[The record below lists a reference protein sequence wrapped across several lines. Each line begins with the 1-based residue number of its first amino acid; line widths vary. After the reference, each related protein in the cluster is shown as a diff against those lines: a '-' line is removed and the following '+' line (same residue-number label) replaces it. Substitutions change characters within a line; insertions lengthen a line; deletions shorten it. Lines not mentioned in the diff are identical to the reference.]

1 MDADCCCPALAGWPK
16 RGDAVTTLPIS
27 LEYPIDARALAE
39 AARAL
44 VSEGLWPVAIRKDIE
59 AEIYWIAFHGVD
71 QADAG
76 QLLAAYAPGKRRGN
90 WRAWLWVAL
99 LCLMLAVA
107 LGLLAVAL
115 GWVTL

>member
-1 MDADCCCPALAGWPK
+1 M
-16 RGDAVTTLPIS
+16 TTLPIS
-27 LEYPIDARALAE
+27 IEFPIDDRALVD

-44 VSEGLWPVAIRKDIE
+44 VSEGLWPVAIRRDLE
-59 AEIYWIAFHGVD
+59 TPVYWVALAQAD

-107 LGLLAVAL
+107 VGLLAVAL
-115 GWVTL
+115 GWVQL

>member
-1 MDADCCCPALAGWPK
+1 M
-16 RGDAVTTLPIS
+16 TTLPIS
-27 LEYPIDARALAE
+27 FEFPIDANSLAE
-39 AARAL
+39 AVRGL
-44 VSEGLWPVAIRKDIE
+44 LSENLWPLGIRRDPE
-59 AEIYWIAFHGVD
+59 AEIYWVALAQPD

-107 LGLLAVAL
+107 VGCLALAV
-115 GWVTL
+115 GWVQL

>member
-1 MDADCCCPALAGWPK
+1 MAAS
-16 RGDAVTTLPIS
+16 LPIS
-27 LEYPIDARALAE
+27 LEYPIDANNLAE
-39 AARAL
+39 AVRGLLA
-44 VSEGLWPVAIRKDIE
+44 EDLWPVAIRRDLE
-59 AEIYWIAFHGVD
+59 TAVYWVALAQPD

-90 WRAWLWVAL
+90 WRAWLWVAV

-115 GWVTL
+115 GWVQL